1 MRQYEIR
8 VFIRACGK
16 GSVDQAEVHA
26 GKVACDSIH
35 PLLAFAS
42 TLGDAFVTAAAVP
55 IVPNGM
61 TINPV
66 IDTPA
71 LKPSLVQQIAAKMPQ
86 PEAQPE

>member
-16 GSVDQAEVHA
+16 GAGDQAEVHA

-42 TLGDAFVTAAAVP
+42 TLGDAFVQAAVP
-55 IVPNGM
+55 IVPNGI

-66 IDTPA
+66 INTPA
-71 LKPSLVQQIAAKMPQ
+71 LKSSLVQQIAAKMPQ